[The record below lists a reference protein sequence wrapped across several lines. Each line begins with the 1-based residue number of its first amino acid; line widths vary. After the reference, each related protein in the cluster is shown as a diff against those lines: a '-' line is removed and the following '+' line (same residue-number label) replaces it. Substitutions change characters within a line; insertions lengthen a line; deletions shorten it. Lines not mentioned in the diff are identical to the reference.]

1 MSNPMAYHPNDPHA
15 DARVFTSGVSINQAR
30 AALILLHGRG
40 SNAHDILGLAEAIS
54 LNRMVVFAPNAVGH
68 TWYPQRFIRPVAEN
82 EPYLTSA
89 LNLVARMVSHANDSG
104 IPTDKIIIGGFSQGA
119 CLASEFVAR
128 NPTRYGGLAVFSGGL
143 IGESVA
149 RENYP
154 ANGTLAGT
162 PVFVGCSD
170 VDFHIPVGRVHE
182 TTATLS
188 ALGGDVTERIYEGM
202 DHTINDDELAFF
214 AGMVKGI

>member
-1 MSNPMAYHPNDPHA
+1 MTNHAHDPHHNA
-15 DARVFTSGVSINQAR
+15 QVFGTSASIKPAR

-40 SNAHDILGLAEAIS
+40 SNAHDILSLAEALSVTDVDVI
-54 LNRMVVFAPNAVGH
+54 APNAVGH

-82 EPYLTSA
+82 EPYLSSA
-89 LNLVARMVSHANDSG
+89 LGLISRLIERLNHNG
-104 IPTDKIIIGGFSQGA
+104 IPTGRIILAGFSQGA
-119 CLASEFVAR
+119 CLASEYVAR

-149 RENYP
+149 REHYP
-154 ANGTLAGT
+154 SDVDLAGT

-182 TTATLS
+182 TTAVLR
-188 ALGGDVTERIYEGM
+188 ALGGAVTERIYPAMG
-202 DHTINDDELAFF
+202 HTINDDELAFF
-214 AGMVKGI
+214 AQMVKAVG